1 MINSFFNEELK
12 IVETEFKDNISEQE
26 VLEYLNAFTENTS
39 YPRHLKTL
47 ADTSLAK
54 FSFSYRSL
62 KAFNQAKVKSL
73 EHYDIVMTAVIVNSP
88 ATAAIATLYQAIARG
103 KKYKYKVFST
113 REAAIDWLNS
123 YNFSEEKKTPNH
135 LVNT

>member
-1 MINSFFNEELK
+1 MINSFFNEELQ
-12 IVETEFKDNISEQE
+12 IVESIFKGDISEQD
-26 VLEYLNAFTENTS
+26 VLEYLNAFNENKT

-62 KAFNQAKVKSL
+62 KAFNQAKTASL
-73 EHYDIVMTAVIVNSP
+73 ENYTIVITAVIVNSP
-88 ATAAIATLYQAIARG
+88 ATAAIATLYQSIAKN

-113 REAAIDWLNS
+113 QEAAIDWLDS
-123 YNFSEEKKTPNH
+123 FNFTEEKKACNS
-135 LVNT
+135 